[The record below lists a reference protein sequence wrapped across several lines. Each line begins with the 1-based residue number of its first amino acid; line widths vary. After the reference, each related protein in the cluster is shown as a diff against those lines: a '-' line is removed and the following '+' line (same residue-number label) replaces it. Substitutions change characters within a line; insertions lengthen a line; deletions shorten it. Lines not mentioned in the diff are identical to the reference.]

1 MHFCVKIVRMLFFVT
16 RSPLKSQKAGLEG
29 RGQSQGK
36 TVTLLVPGIAKSP
49 RHQPEVSRHHFECF
63 TRQSPDRDDQ
73 SIDVWLGEYGPED
86 PERRLE
92 KCSAN
97 EALDILV

>member
-1 MHFCVKIVRMLFFVT
+1 MLPNAFLCENRENVVFVT

-29 RGQSQGK
+29 RGQSRGK
-36 TVTLLVPGIAKSP
+36 NLGIAKSP

-63 TRQSPDRDDQ
+63 TRQSPDRDVQ